1 MVRTDHAL
9 VCIDQA
15 LVCRVHGVICR
26 IILDIQMNSS
36 DIFQVFIKKEGS
48 INSVHIHLPHSAE
61 GRYSSIWATETGVF
75 MKIEAASEN
84 FSADS
89 VVRKRQLPP
98 FVSLRSISG

>member
-36 DIFQVFIKKEGS
+36 DIFQVFIKHEGS
-48 INSVHIHLPHSAE
+48 INSVQINLPHRA
-61 GRYSSIWATETGVF
+61 
-75 MKIEAASEN
+75 
-84 FSADS
+84 
-89 VVRKRQLPP
+89 
-98 FVSLRSISG
+98 